1 MIYFGEQKVFA
12 GLLQISNYSLKRA
25 LCHEIVVWLTKQK
38 TCDTFYTTYFRFE
51 VQSTYYVHRVIGY
64 KPGR

>member
-1 MIYFGEQKVFA
+1 MIYFGEQKVFE

-25 LCHEIVVWLTKQK
+25 LCHEIVVWLTKK
-38 TCDTFYTTYFRFE
+38 NMWHFLYYLLS
-51 VQSTYYVHRVIGY
+51 VWSTKYYVHRVIGY